1 MKPSE
6 VTKGHV
12 ERRLWWHQ
20 YKPKESYEK
29 SKQLHKVPFA
39 FKKGNH
45 VHISYKAQ
53 TFQQGH
59 NKKWTREIFV
69 VYQPFMCLGVHKYC
83 LCDLQ
88 GEDLKGTFHEA
99 ELLHITYSPN
109 KTFEVERKLDCRG

>member
-29 SKQLHKVPFA
+29 SKQLHKVSFA

-45 VHISYKAQ
+45 VCICHKVQILQ
-53 TFQQGH
+53 WGH
-59 NKKWTREIFV
+59 DKKRTREIFE
-69 VYQPFMCLGVHKYC
+69 VYQPFMCLGVCKYH
-83 LCDLQ
+83 LHDLQ
-88 GEDLKGTFHEA
+88 GEG
-99 ELLHITYSPN
+99 
-109 KTFEVERKLDCRG
+109 TFEVEREFNHRG